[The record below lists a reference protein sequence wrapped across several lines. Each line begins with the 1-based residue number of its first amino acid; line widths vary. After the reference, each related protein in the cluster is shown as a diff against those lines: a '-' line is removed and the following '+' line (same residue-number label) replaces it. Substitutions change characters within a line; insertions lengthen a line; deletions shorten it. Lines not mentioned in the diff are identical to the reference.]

1 MGQRWVYADPYK
13 NQNEIHTGSSGS
25 LCILAMPYSKINVL
39 EDSML
44 WKLEDKDD
52 GRLVSSDPYNK
63 VEDTW
68 GSGLIFLSEDR
79 KYKEQV

>member
-52 GRLVSSDPYNK
+52 GRLVSSDHITK
-63 VEDTW
+63 IEVTW
-68 GSGLIFLSEDR
+68 GSGLIFLSEETESI
-79 KYKEQV
+79 KTV

>member
-1 MGQRWVYADPYK
+1 MGQRWVYVDPYR
-13 NQNEIHTGSSGS
+13 NQNETHTGWSDS
-25 LCILAMPYSKINVL
+25 LCILVMPYSKINVL
-39 EDSML
+39 EDSTL

-68 GSGLIFLSEDR
+68 ESGLIFLSEDR
-79 KYKEQV
+79 KYKKQI

>member
-1 MGQRWVYADPYK
+1 
-13 NQNEIHTGSSGS
+13 
-25 LCILAMPYSKINVL
+25 
-39 EDSML
+39 ML

-52 GRLVSSDPYNK
+52 GRLVSSDHYNK